1 MLTAQVGGPPA
12 NRRAQ
17 CAAVAY
23 ALMVAAVLG
32 HFLLG
37 FPIQVSDSFGN
48 MQTLSRTWPELMV
61 SEFTKPGFLR
71 PLLWAQLKLVYDLSG
86 GDYTTWFRATH
97 VIQVVVLVLLYLA
110 LVRPDTWRD
119 AAVVPL
125 GLAVLVGL
133 HTFAGTVR
141 EAFPIN
147 TFLTLV
153 LCCFGA
159 AALALAR
166 YRWWNDVLAVLLFAV
181 AALTLETG
189 LLVGVIFVTAA
200 LVGATGVSRTGLAAV
215 VALFGGYF
223 YLRFASLGVGAPTL
237 LERSSGYGFGVLDPP
252 QLIER
257 FGDNPLPFYLYNI
270 VASAVSVLF
279 SEPISGVYRTTS
291 AVVSGQL
298 VPVMVVRVV
307 ASLGVVALLATFAW
321 HRWREWR
328 ARRFDRD
335 DRLVLLFAAVL
346 AANAVISYPYTK
358 DVVMSPAG
366 AFLAVAVF
374 AAGRRMLA
382 RLPARLPAGVAAALI
397 AVAAVTG
404 SAWGLRV
411 LALHHEL
418 RQAAVVARIDWA
430 YVESDIADGIVPVN
444 GPGGAA
450 LLTQLRHD
458 ALVARPAPPSLDL
471 PLRELLGD

>member
-1 MLTAQVGGPPA
+1 MIAVTILTFAG
-12 NRRAQ
+12 
-17 CAAVAY
+17 
-23 ALMVAAVLG
+23 
-32 HFLLG
+32 
-37 FPIQVSDSFGN
+37 
-48 MQTLSRTWPELMV
+48 
-61 SEFTKPGFLR
+61 
-71 PLLWAQLKLVYDLSG
+71 LWALGV
-86 GDYTTWFRATH
+86 
-97 VIQVVVLVLLYLA
+97 
-110 LVRPDTWRD
+110 P
-119 AAVVPL
+119 AAL
-125 GLAVLVGL
+125 GLALIAGLLDFIPFVGPIIAAVPAIL
-133 HTFAGTVR
+133 LAFLQGPTV
-141 EAFPIN
+141 ALW
-147 TFLTLV
+147 T
-153 LCCFGA
+153 
-159 AALALAR
+159 LALYLLVQQLQGNLLQPLVQR
-166 YRWWNDVLAVLLFAV
+166 YAVDVPPAVLLFAV

-189 LLVGVIFVTAA
+189 LLVGVIVVTAA
-200 LVGATGVSRTGLAAV
+200 LVGATGVSRAGLAAV

-223 YLRFASLGVGAPTL
+223 YLRFAALGVGAPTL

-298 VPVMVVRVV
+298 VPAMVVRVV
-307 ASLGVVALLATFAW
+307 ASLGVVALLTTFAW
-321 HRWREWR
+321 HRRREWR

-382 RLPARLPAGVAAALI
+382 RLPARLPAGVTAALI
-397 AVAAVTG
+397 AAAVVTG
-404 SAWGLRV
+404 SAWGLRI

-430 YVESDIADGIVPVN
+430 YVESDIADGVVPVN

-458 ALVARPAPPSLDL
+458 ALVARPAPPPLDL